1 MNWMRRQLQ
10 PPAPVPGHC
19 ANCGAAL
26 GDPRPKFC
34 GSCGQETEIKAPTL
48 GEFIQQFG
56 GAYFSTEG
64 ALWRTLWRLLLLPGQ
79 LTIEYWAGRRRHYVL
94 PLRLYLTLSLVLLL
108 ALRLSS
114 EQGWNI
120 EGPPNE
126 TKAGTTAGTEAVE
139 SEPLASSASSAPAL
153 VTAPASSPRPGDS
166 RTAQGPLVIDAG
178 DREEIQLLELGFW
191 RAGMHKGQFY
201 CEGLSPRFCKR
212 LEHRLTADEATL
224 KREFADLPTR
234 ALDHLGQ
241 AMFVL
246 LPAFALWLKLFYID
260 KRRRYTEHLVFALH
274 QHAFWFVMLALLT
287 LKFEPLAIFCALGIV
302 IHPLVSLH
310 RVYRTR
316 WWSTLLRA
324 LALMMAY
331 VTSLALVLAA
341 VFIYLFAS

>member
-1 MNWMRRQLQ
+1 MNWLRRQLQ
-10 PPAPVPGHC
+10 TPAPQPGHC
-19 ANCGAAL
+19 ANCAAPL
-26 GDPRPKFC
+26 PDPRPKFC
-34 GSCGQETEIKAPTL
+34 GSCGQETAIKAPTL

-94 PLRLYLTLSLVLLL
+94 PLRLYLTLSLVLLIT
-108 ALRLSS
+108 LRLSS

-120 EGPPNE
+120 EGPPE
-126 TKAGTTAGTEAVE
+126 GTPATAA
-139 SEPLASSASSAPAL
+139 SPAASSGPAA
-153 VTAPASSPRPGDS
+153 VSGPASSPLPSGTRPP
-166 RTAQGPLVIDAG
+166 QGALVIDAG
-178 DREEIQLLELGFW
+178 DREEMQLIELGYW

-274 QHAFWFVMLALLT
+274 QHAFWFAMLALLT
-287 LKFEPLAIFCALGIV
+287 LKLEPLAIFCALGIV
-302 IHPLVSLH
+302 VHPLVALH

-324 LALMMAY
+324 LAVMVAY
-331 VTSLALVLAA
+331 ITSLGLVLAA